1 MSVFSGFNQ
10 PRDISMDARFEAI
23 CGITEKELRGY
34 FTGEVEGLARRLKCS
49 ASEAFK
55 KIKRQYDGYHFSENM
70 TDIYNP
76 FSLLN
81 AFNSGRLS
89 DYWFKTATPTYLLKL
104 MESWNENMDE
114 LLATAYTEAKVV
126 DYRATTERPL
136 PMLYQSGYLTI
147 KSYDSFLNTYRLDFP
162 NNEVKMG
169 FTTMLAASYFKAGS
183 VGPWIRRLSKAMRQG
198 EPEEMRKLLMAFFA
212 GVPYSLRRK
221 GAGERDLERDFQ
233 DAFYLIMNLVGG
245 YLAVAEHRQARV
257 ELTAWWRQPSSST
270 SSRSSVTAPRRKPWN
285 RSRRRATPGNT
296 RPTRGRS
303 TRLAA
308 TSRPRLGL

>member
-1 MSVFSGFNQ
+1 MD
-10 PRDISMDARFEAI
+10 PRYEAL
-23 CGITEKELRGY
+23 CGITEAELHEY
-34 FTGEVEGLARRLKCS
+34 FAEQIVELAEADGCPESEVKARLRT
-49 ASEAFK
+49 
-55 KIKRQYDGYHFSENM
+55 RYDGYHFSRRM
-70 TDIYNP
+70 TGIYNP
-76 FSLLN
+76 FSILN
-81 AFNSGRLS
+81 ALDSGELR
-89 DYWFKTATPTYLLKL
+89 DFWFSTGTPTYLIRL
-104 MESWNENMDE
+104 METWHENIKD
-114 LLATAYTEAKVV
+114 LLAKSYNEAGFA

-136 PMLYQSGYLTI
+136 PMLYQNGYLTI
-147 KSYDSFLNTYRLDFP
+147 KSYDPEDQTYALGFP
-162 NNEVKMG
+162 NKEVKGG
-169 FTTMLAASYFKAGS
+169 FLTMLAASYFKAGS

-198 EPEEMRKLLMAFFA
+198 EPEEMRKLLTAFFA

-257 ELTAWWRQPSSST
+257 ELTAWWRQPSSFT

-296 RPTRGRS
+296 RRIRGCS